1 MNNVE
6 DNNTWQEYLDLIWTG
21 GHTTPSFSSS
31 AFSLDHPES
40 LLRLIFAGYVSLVSK
55 NSYPIIL
62 YACWSIMYWLYFQVF
77 QSSQKF
83 HLHLPHQFKA
93 LRFK

>member
-1 MNNVE
+1 MLKIITHDRN
-6 DNNTWQEYLDLIWTG
+6 IWTLYEREG
-21 GHTTPSFSSS
+21 TQHHPSPP
-31 AFSLDHPES
+31 PER

-83 HLHLPHQFKA
+83 QLHLPHQFKA